1 MTGFL
6 NRRQILWS
14 VWVIAALLLL
24 TAAEPVVYGIVVP
37 LSALLLALTPRSV
50 PHGGGPVDRRD
61 LAVIAT
67 LYVCIVVLY
76 RLAFGYFTVNSVV
89 GLFLCFAGGMVLGVV
104 GPVVYTVWVRG
115 RSLRTLGLSAANW
128 RQVVLLGLLFAA
140 LQFSITLFGLDLP
153 AEPVDWVPLLVMS
166 LTVGLFEA
174 VFFRGFV
181 QTRLEASFGPV
192 AGVGGAAA
200 MYALYHVGYGMQAA
214 EMIFLFGLGVVYAIA
229 FGIVHN
235 LLVLWPLLTPLGGFF
250 ATVTAQS
257 FELPWMSILGFLDV
271 LAVMIVAMAL
281 AMRHERRVATPGQPA
296 RATGR

>member
-14 VWVIAALLLL
+14 AWVIVALLLL
-24 TAAEPVVYGIVVP
+24 TVAEPIVYGIVVP
-37 LSALLLALTPRSV
+37 LTALLLALIPGSV
-50 PHGGGPVDRRD
+50 PHGGGSVDRRD
-61 LAVIAT
+61 LAVIAAF
-67 LYVCIVVLY
+67 YVCIVALY

-115 RSLRTLGLSAANW
+115 RSLRTLGFSAANW
-128 RQVVLLGLLFAA
+128 RQAVLLGLLFAA

-153 AEPVDWVPLLVMS
+153 ADPVDWVPLLVMS

-200 MYALYHVGYGMQAA
+200 MYALYHVGYGMQPA

-271 LAVMIVAMAL
+271 LAVMIVAVAL
-281 AMRHERRVATPGQPA
+281 AMRHERREATRGQPA
-296 RATGR
+296 QATGR